1 MMHLY
6 SADSARSLAGRLAEV
21 LAEIPPDPMTPEWL
35 AVPSDGMRR
44 WLTLELAR
52 YLGASSRGGGDGIT
66 ANFIRAYPG
75 TLRSSVLNAER
86 DDPRADPWSIDRLVW
101 SVLAVADRAADHP
114 DLAGFVSPPPGAS
127 RYAGARRVADLFDR
141 YHLHRPDMIRSW
153 ASGDARDGRGLELD
167 EQAAWQSRLWQLVRD
182 EIGEAS
188 PPERLPALIERVR
201 RGTLT
206 LGLPPRL
213 LLFGFTLLP
222 GEGFLD
228 LADAVATQHE
238 LHLFL
243 LQPCF
248 VSSGRPRA
256 RANDPVDQPLL
267 RSWGRLPREAALV
280 LAEAEETGL
289 PPVER
294 VESEQVNPSASTLL
308 GRLQHDIRTDS
319 APRPIPVDHADRSIR
334 FHACYGPVRQVQV
347 LRDALLHLLAQ
358 PGTGL
363 SEEDIL
369 VLCPDLDRF
378 APLVEAVFGRSSDG
392 GVDEGAPDGE
402 GKSLGSPRGRGAPA
416 LRFRIADQSIRTTN
430 PMLGATAAL
439 LELVAGRFEAPA
451 VLDFLALAPVRQRF
465 RFDDDDL
472 STIAEWVADT
482 EVRWGFDPR
491 QRAGFGIPD
500 VIVSNTWQAALDR
513 LVLGATIHDDDRH
526 LAVGGVA
533 PFGVEGG
540 DVEVLGR
547 LAEAVRRLADLADR
561 TLETL
566 TVQSWVALVL
576 QVTGDVFAAPPDAA
590 WQMEGLHRILA
601 EVLDAATRQG
611 TISPVP
617 LTFNDIRRLFD
628 EQLKGKV
635 GRPDFFRGGIT
646 VTSMTPLRW
655 VPFRVV
661 CILGMDQASFG
672 SPAPAADDLIAAA
685 SRPGDRDPRAEARQA
700 LLEAVLAAGDHLVI
714 VRDGRDVRTNQE
726 IPRSLVAAELF
737 EAVLALVDAEQPP
750 AFAEDLEVRH
760 PRHPFDEKCFINGVL
775 GEVGPWGFDPSDLDG
790 ALARRR
796 RAAEGRPFLVDL
808 LPTGHTE
815 VIDLA
820 DLHSFLR
827 NPVAAFVSQALEVR
841 LPRREEH
848 LSTVLPVSLDPLEK
862 WQVGDRMLSA
872 RLAGMDTGAWVDLER
887 ARGTLPPGVLEDELV
902 DELTAVVSAI
912 TAESVAHGVRHR
924 GSEPHEVDVELADRT
939 RVVGTVPL
947 GLDPATPGPARV
959 QYSRVRAIH
968 YLAAWLDLMVLA
980 ASDPSTPWRSV
991 VIGRSTKP
999 KAVVESVDLIP
1010 AASGAADLVGPTD
1023 ALEVAVDC
1031 YRRGM
1036 REPIP
1041 LFPVL
1046 SHEQHLSTA
1055 KPSQWLSYY
1064 GRGDGDHPAVRLA
1077 FPGLD
1082 YRAVVGLPPRPGDP
1096 PGTGGRMARFA
1107 DYLWGTVDRSA
1118 DSHTSPDRP
1127 ATASAFP
1134 EGDGAS
1140 R

>member
-6 SADSARSLAGRLAEV
+6 SADSAPPLAGRLAEV
-21 LAEIPPDPMTPEWL
+21 LSELPTDPMTPEWL

-52 YLGASSRGGGDGIT
+52 YLGASSSGSGDGIA

-75 TLRSSVLNAER
+75 TLRSSILNAER

-101 SVLAVADRAADHP
+101 SVLAVAERAADEP
-114 DLAGFVSPPPGAS
+114 ALAGFVSLPPGAS
-127 RYAGARRVADLFDR
+127 RFARARRVADLFDR

-153 ASGDARDGRGLELD
+153 ASGDDRDGRGLELD
-167 EQAAWQSRLWQLVRD
+167 EQAAWQPRLWRLVRD

-188 PPERLPALIERVR
+188 PPEHLPTMVERIR
-201 RGTLT
+201 RGTLS

-213 LLFGFTLLP
+213 VLFGFTLLP

-228 LADAVATQHE
+228 LADAVATRHE

-243 LQPCF
+243 LQPCH
-248 VSSGRPRA
+248 VDAGRLGA
-256 RANDPVDQPLL
+256 RANDPVDHPLL
-267 RSWGRLPREAALV
+267 RSWGRLPREANLL
-280 LAEAEETGL
+280 LAEAEATGL

-294 VESEQVNPSASTLL
+294 VETDDATPSATTLL
-308 GRLQHDIRTDS
+308 RRLQYDIRTDS
-319 APRPIPVDHADRSIR
+319 APTPQLVDRSDRSIR
-334 FHACYGPVRQVQV
+334 FHACYGPLRQVQA
-347 LRDALLHLLAQ
+347 LRDALLHMLAE

-378 APLVEAVFGRSSDG
+378 APLVEAVFGRSANGSAEAG
-392 GVDEGAPDGE
+392 PPYREGQGRGAPTG
-402 GKSLGSPRGRGAPA
+402 PGAPA

-430 PMLGATAAL
+430 PLLGATAAL

-472 STIAEWVADT
+472 STIAEWVVGT
-482 EVRWGFDPR
+482 EVRWGFDPH

-526 LAVGGVA
+526 LAVGDIA

-547 LAEAVRRLADLADR
+547 LAEAMRHLADLADR
-561 TLETL
+561 TLDTL
-566 TVQSWVALVL
+566 TIENWIALVR
-576 QVTGDVFAAPPDAA
+576 QVTEDIFAAPHDAS
-590 WQMEGLHRILA
+590 WQMDGLQRILT
-601 EVLDAATRQG
+601 EVLAAASRQG
-611 TISPVP
+611 TVSPVP
-617 LTFNDIRRLFD
+617 LTFNDIRRLFE
-628 EQLKGKV
+628 EQLNGKV

-661 CILGMDQASFG
+661 CILGMDQAAFG
-672 SPAPAADDLIAAA
+672 SPAPAADDLVAAA

-700 LLEAVLAAGDHLVI
+700 LLEAVLAAQDRLVV

-726 IPRSLVAAELF
+726 MPRSLVAAELF
-737 EAVLALVDAEQPP
+737 DAVLALVDAEQRP

-760 PRHPFDEKCFINGVL
+760 PRHPFDEKCFIDGAL
-775 GEVGPWGFDPSDLDG
+775 GEIGAWGFDPSDLDG
-790 ALARRR
+790 ARARRR
-796 RAAEGRPFLVDL
+796 RAPEDRPFLVDL
-808 LPTGHTE
+808 LPSGHTA

-820 DLHSFLR
+820 DLHAFLK
-827 NPVAAFVSQALEVR
+827 NPVGAFVGQALEAR
-841 LPRREEH
+841 LPRREER
-848 LSTVLPVSLDPLEK
+848 LSTVLPVSLTNLERWK
-862 WQVGDRMLSA
+862 VADRMLTA
-872 RLAGMDTGAWVDLER
+872 RLEGTDTGAWVELER
-887 ARGTLPPGVLEDELV
+887 ARGTLPPGVLEGELV
-902 DELTAVVSAI
+902 DELAAVVSAI
-912 TAESVAHGVRHR
+912 TAESVVRGVRHR
-924 GSEPHEVDVELADRT
+924 VSDPYEVDVELADGT

-947 GLDPATPGPARV
+947 RLDTATPGPARV
-959 QYSRVRAIH
+959 QYSKVWPIYR
-968 YLAAWLDLMVLA
+968 LSAWLDLMVLA
-980 ASDPSTPWRSV
+980 ASDPATPWRSV
-991 VIGRSTKP
+991 VIGRSTEP
-999 KAVVESVDLIP
+999 NVVVESVDLVA
-1010 AASGAADLVGPTD
+1010 AASGAADGVGPTA

-1046 SHEQHLSTA
+1046 SYEQHRSTA
-1055 KPSQWLSYY
+1055 RSSQWLNYQ
-1064 GRGDGDHPAVRLA
+1064 GLGDGAHPAVRLA

-1082 YRAVVGLPPRPGDP
+1082 YRAIVGLRALPGDP

-1107 DYLWGTVDRSA
+1107 DYLWGTVDRSV
-1118 DSHTSPDRP
+1118 DPFTRPDRP
-1127 ATASAFP
+1127 ATERALPA
-1134 EGDGAS
+1134 GDGALP
-1140 R
+1140 